1 MEEQG
6 GEKELQ
12 TEEEEGRSVKRG
24 DCEKNDRVRKHKKD
38 AEINKYRYTKI
49 IWIKKV
55 FRSTITYF

>member
-38 AEINKYRYTKI
+38 ADKQVQIYKDYLNKKG
-49 IWIKKV
+49 V
-55 FRSTITYF
+55 

>member
-12 TEEEEGRSVKRG
+12 IEEEEEGRSVKRG
-24 DCEKNDRVRKHKKD
+24 DGEKNDRVRKHKKD

-49 IWIKKV
+49 I
-55 FRSTITYF
+55 